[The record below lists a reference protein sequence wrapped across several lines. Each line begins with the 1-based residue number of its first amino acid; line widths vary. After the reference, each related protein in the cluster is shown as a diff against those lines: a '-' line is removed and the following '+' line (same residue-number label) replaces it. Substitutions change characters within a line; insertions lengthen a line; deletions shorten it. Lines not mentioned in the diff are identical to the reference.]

1 MRAPPSFTIVRL
13 PAFCR
18 ALVFR
23 GVAFWVGVRL
33 AAAFVEIGD
42 PNPAQE
48 VLIVGVV
55 VWVAVWDARRRGE
68 DLFLANLGVPAS
80 GIALAAAFGAA
91 CFEALV
97 P

>member
-1 MRAPPSFTIVRL
+1 MSAPPSFTIVRL
-13 PAFCR
+13 PVFCR

-23 GVAFWVGVRL
+23 GAVFWVGVRL
-33 AAAFVEIGD
+33 AAAFAGIVD

-55 VWVAVWDARRRGE
+55 AWIAVWDARRRGE

-91 CFEALV
+91 CLEVLV